1 MENTNA
7 TGNYYTIGHIVQFT
21 GLTDRTI
28 RNYIASGILKGE
40 KINGLWHFT
49 PEEVDAFLLNPA
61 VRPSIVAKQHGVV
74 YDFLRCNPETTD
86 QICLVLDLPGGNR
99 DAVTG
104 FFCAAITEGDYRDI
118 HFSFDGNGN
127 TLRVFLKGEA
137 GEVLRLVNGY
147 YHG

>member
-74 YDFLRCNPETTD
+74 YDFLRYNPETTD

-99 DAVTG
+99 DAVTE
-104 FFCAAITEGDYRDI
+104 FFCTTITCGGYRDI
-118 HFSFDGNGN
+118 HFSFDGNGSAP
-127 TLRVFLKGEA
+127 RVFLKGDA

-147 YHG
+147 YNQ